1 MRFVNSVRN
10 SAVMLLWQLLN
21 VVAGFV
27 LRTVFIKQLGFDYLG
42 LNSVMESVLMLL
54 SMAELGIG
62 TSVAF
67 ALYGPIERGDEAKI
81 GTLMAFYRRVYHVIA
96 IITAVLG
103 LLLVPFLNVITNGA
117 ADVIPNVTAI
127 YLLFLT
133 NTVLSYFFSY
143 RRTLVSAY
151 QLHYINSTNENIF
164 LLIKYILQ
172 AVVLIVSRNYLLFLV
187 IQICCVF
194 LSNVFIYRKTSKMY
208 PFLRQ
213 YRNER
218 LPKEDGTLMRKS
230 VVSLMFQRLSAALVT
245 GTDNLMINSVGLVVM
260 GIYSNYSMIISTI
273 SRVLSQVFQSVIGSV
288 GNLMVQDDDQYKYGV
303 YKEMMFINF
312 AVYFTICVVLGSA
325 AERFIH
331 LWVGE
336 AGVMSPWITFVVL
349 MNFYMTGMRQ
359 TNILVIDSS
368 GLFNHLR
375 LKAVLEVFINLAVS
389 FLFLM
394 VFQMGVYGVLLGTT
408 VSIAATC
415 LWWEPYVIFKYAF
428 RSSSLPYFIKYGVY
442 FAVTLITAVLSRLV
456 CDQIPGDGFVALIL
470 SGLVSFAF
478 AAAAVLLLFGRTR
491 EFQSLWARCKGLAAG
506 FHKSKG
512 V

>member
-1 MRFVNSVRN
+1 MRFVNSVKN
-10 SAVMLLWQLLN
+10 SAVMLAWQLVN
-21 VVAGFV
+21 VVAGFA
-27 LRTVFIKQLGFDYLG
+27 LRTIFIKQLGFDYLG

-67 ALYGPIERGDEAKI
+67 ALYAPIERGDEEKI
-81 GTLMAFYRRVYHVIA
+81 GMLMAFYRRVYHAIA
-96 IITAVLG
+96 FVTAGLG
-103 LLLVPFLNVITNGA
+103 LLLTPFLKIITNGA
-117 ADVIPNVTAI
+117 TEVIPHVTVI

-143 RRTLVSAY
+143 RRTLISAY
-151 QLHYINSTNENIF
+151 QLHYINSTNENVF

-172 AVVLIVSRNYLLFLV
+172 AAVLIVYRNYILFLV
-187 IQICCVF
+187 IQVVCVF
-194 LSNVFIYRKTSKMY
+194 LSNLFIFRKSDKMF
-208 PFLRQ
+208 PFVRKYKKTKLSRG
-213 YRNER
+213 
-218 LPKEDGTLMRKS
+218 DAALMQKS

-260 GIYSNYSMIISTI
+260 GVYSNYSMIISTI

-288 GNLMVQDDDQYKYGV
+288 GNLMVQKDENHKFDV
-303 YKEMMFINF
+303 YKELMFLNF
-312 AVYFTICVVLGSA
+312 AVYSVICVVLGSA
-325 AERFIH
+325 AERFIR

-375 LKAVLEVFINLAVS
+375 MKAVLEVVINLIVS
-389 FLFLM
+389 FLFLV

-408 VSIAATC
+408 VSIVSTC
-415 LWWEPYVIFKYAF
+415 LWWEPVVIHKFAFRRSPLAYFVKYA
-428 RSSSLPYFIKYGVY
+428 VY
-442 FAVTLITAVLSRLV
+442 FAATLATAFVSRII
-456 CDQIPGDGFVALIL
+456 CDLIPGEGFFSLCL
-470 SGLVSFAF
+470 SGLASFGL
-478 AAAAVLLLFGRTR
+478 AVLMLVLLFGRTT
-491 EFQSLWARCKGLAAG
+491 EFKSLWMRLVGLAAIRR
-506 FHKSKG
+506 S
-512 V
+512 VN

>member
-1 MRFVNSVRN
+1 
-10 SAVMLLWQLLN
+10 
-21 VVAGFV
+21 
-27 LRTVFIKQLGFDYLG
+27 
-42 LNSVMESVLMLL
+42 
-54 SMAELGIG
+54 
-62 TSVAF
+62 
-67 ALYGPIERGDEAKI
+67 
-81 GTLMAFYRRVYHVIA
+81 
-96 IITAVLG
+96 
-103 LLLVPFLNVITNGA
+103 
-117 ADVIPNVTAI
+117 
-127 YLLFLT
+127 
-133 NTVLSYFFSY
+133 
-143 RRTLVSAY
+143 
-151 QLHYINSTNENIF
+151 
-164 LLIKYILQ
+164 
-172 AVVLIVSRNYLLFLV
+172 
-187 IQICCVF
+187 
-194 LSNVFIYRKTSKMY
+194 
-208 PFLRQ
+208 
-213 YRNER
+213 
-218 LPKEDGTLMRKS
+218 
-230 VVSLMFQRLSAALVT
+230 
-245 GTDNLMINSVGLVVM
+245 
-260 GIYSNYSMIISTI
+260 
-273 SRVLSQVFQSVIGSV
+273 
-288 GNLMVQDDDQYKYGV
+288 
-303 YKEMMFINF
+303 
-312 AVYFTICVVLGSA
+312 
-325 AERFIH
+325 
-331 LWVGE
+331 
-336 AGVMSPWITFVVL
+336 